1 MSFAASQVTSK
12 NSEDKKLK
20 ETTHQQTEPIKQTI
34 RQRTKKK
41 KEGKL
46 ATENTE
52 PVNVKRSMQVYPV
65 VATRLQKAGLIL
77 WSYHKTKRKHKNLTK
92 S

>member
-65 VATRLQKAGLIL
+65 VATRLQKSRFDLVVL
-77 WSYHKTKRKHKNLTK
+77 PQDKKKTQESHQ
-92 S
+92 